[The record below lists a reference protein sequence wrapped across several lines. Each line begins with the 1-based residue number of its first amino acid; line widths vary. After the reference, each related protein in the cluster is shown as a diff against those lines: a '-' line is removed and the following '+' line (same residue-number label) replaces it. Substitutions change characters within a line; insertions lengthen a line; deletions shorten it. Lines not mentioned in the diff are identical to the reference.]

1 MKRRPF
7 SELTKH
13 FTVEDWAIVD
23 AETERIRKELDQR
36 STPAQEAA
44 STSEREPAVNSR
56 AVSAKGAG

>member
-13 FTVEDWAIVD
+13 FKAEDWAIVD

-44 STSEREPAVNSR
+44 SKSEREPAVNSR
-56 AVSAKGAG
+56 AVSAKGAE